1 MTGKFLAGF
10 IVVCGLLG
18 GAAMYYLQVYAY
30 YEEVAANGM
39 SDVVLVENTTKNS
52 ISIVYSNFKGIDAH
66 SSPIRYRACF
76 TTQVALEELQ
86 KKYVEI
92 DNAVPLHAPGW
103 FDCFDAEEIGA
114 AIEAGEAISFLALKD
129 VTYGIDRV
137 ATIFPD
143 GRGFAWNRIN
153 HCGEKAF
160 DGKRLPPDCPLPLE
174 SH

>member
-1 MTGKFLAGF
+1 MTGKLLAGL
-10 IVVCGLLG
+10 IVVSGLLG
-18 GAAMYYLQVYAY
+18 GVAMYYLQVYAY
-30 YEEVAANGM
+30 YEEVAANGI

-52 ISIVYSNFKGIDAH
+52 ISIVYSNFRGIDAQ

-76 TTQVALEELQ
+76 TTQVDLEELQ

-114 AIEAGEAISFLALKD
+114 AIEAGKAISFLALKD
-129 VTYGIDRV
+129 VSYGIDRV

-160 DGKRLPPDCPLPLE
+160 DGKRLPPDCPVPPE
-174 SH
+174 SD